1 MPAADRRLFLTKPS
15 QFQIK
20 YSINAWMNP
29 KNQVDLNEAQKQW
42 DSLYQAYQNLGTQV
56 EVFEP
61 LNGWPDSVFIGDS
74 IFLYG
79 QHAIASRFRYP
90 ERSGEVQPIAA
101 RFESRGYQVHTLPE
115 GLFFE
120 GNGDAVAWNDM
131 VFAGH
136 GVRSDRASLDFMS
149 KTLGVSVVPIRLL
162 PPHFHVDTC
171 VCPLDDHTLAYVPSG
186 MDEDSQEGVRALGA
200 DLIEIDQE
208 EALLLACNSMAIDR
222 TLIISTP
229 TAPKFNK
236 ELEKANFDVLPLNLS
251 EFAKSGGGAKC
262 LTLEAY
268 KSVIPSEGV

>member
-1 MPAADRRLFLTKPS
+1 MPAAAARRFFLTKAS

-20 YSINAWMNP
+20 YSINSWMNP

-42 DSLYQAYQNLGTQV
+42 NSLLETYKQLGAQV

-61 LNGWPDSVFIGDS
+61 LKGWPDSVFIGDS

-79 QHAIASRFRYP
+79 KQAIASRFRYP
-90 ERSGEVQPIAA
+90 ERSGEVEPVAE
-101 RFESRGYQVHTLPE
+101 RFQARGYQVHTLPD

-131 VFAGH
+131 IFNGY
-136 GVRSDRASLDFMS
+136 GVRSDRKALDFIS
-149 KTLGVSVVPIRLL
+149 KALGVKIVPIRLL
-162 PPHFHVDTC
+162 SPHFHVDTC

-186 MDEDSQEGVRALGA
+186 MDDESLNQIRSLSA

-208 EALLLACNSMAIDR
+208 EALLLACNSMALDR
-222 TLIISTP
+222 TVILSTP
-229 TAPKFNK
+229 NAPKFHK
-236 ELEKANFDVLPLNLS
+236 ELEKANFEVLPLNLS
-251 EFAKSGGGAKC
+251 EFSKSGGGAKC

-268 KSVIPSEGV
+268 KPF

>member
-1 MPAADRRLFLTKPS
+1 MPAAADRRFFLTKPS

-20 YSINAWMNP
+20 YSINSWMNP
-29 KNQVDLNEAQKQW
+29 TNQVDPKEAEKQW
-42 DSLYQAYQNLGTQV
+42 EALYQAYLDIGVQV

-61 LNGWPDSVFIGDS
+61 LKGWPDSVFIGDA

-79 QHAIASRFRYP
+79 KHAIASRFRYP
-90 ERSGEVQPIAA
+90 ERSGEVEPITE
-101 RFESRGYQVHTLPE
+101 RFTARGYQVHSVPE

-120 GNGDAVAWNDM
+120 GNGDAVAWNDLI
-131 VFAGH
+131 FAGF
-136 GVRSDRASLDFMS
+136 GVRSDRKALDFIS
-149 KTLGVSVVPIRLL
+149 KTLGVKVVPIRLL

-171 VCPLDDHTLAYVPSG
+171 ICPLDDHTLAYVPSG
-186 MDEDSQEGVRALGA
+186 MDDESVEGVKALGA

-208 EALLLACNSMAIDR
+208 EALLLACNSMALDR
-222 TLIISTP
+222 TVILSTT

-236 ELEKANFDVLPLNLS
+236 ELEKANFSVLPLNLS

-268 KSVIPSEGV
+268 KPL

>member
-1 MPAADRRLFLTKPS
+1 MLAAADRRLFLTKPS

-29 KNQVDLNEAQKQW
+29 NNPVDKKVAEKQW
-42 DSLYQAYQNLGTQV
+42 EALFQAYLDLGVKV
-56 EVFEP
+56 EAFEP

-74 IFLYG
+74 ILIYG

-90 ERSGEVQPIAA
+90 ERSGEVEPIAE
-101 RFESRGYQVHTLPE
+101 RFSSRGYQVHTLPD

-120 GNGDAVAWNDM
+120 GNGEVVAWNDLII
-131 VFAGH
+131 AGY
-136 GVRSDRASLDFMS
+136 GVRSDRAALDFIAE
-149 KTLGVSVVPIRLL
+149 TLGVKVVPIRVL

-171 VCPLDDHTLAYVPSG
+171 ICPLDDHTLAYVPSG
-186 MDEDSQEGVRALGA
+186 MDEDSLARVQALGA

-208 EALLLACNSMAIDR
+208 ESLLLACNSMAIER
-222 TLIISTP
+222 TVIISTP
-229 TAPKFNK
+229 KAPLFNTA
-236 ELEKANFDVLPLNLS
+236 LEKAAFEVLPLDLS

-268 KSVIPSEGV
+268 RAPSS